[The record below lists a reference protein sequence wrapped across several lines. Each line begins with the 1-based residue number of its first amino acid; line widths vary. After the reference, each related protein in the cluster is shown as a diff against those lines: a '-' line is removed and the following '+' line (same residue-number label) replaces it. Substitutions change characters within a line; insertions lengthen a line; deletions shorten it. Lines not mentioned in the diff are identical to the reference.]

1 MVWRDLVTA
10 LDGYSTAI
18 SRRPIATFQPLP
30 GQHAVLTD
38 PSRYRMFRGPNQALG
53 KTTAGAIDTICSAI
67 GDHPW
72 NPAAV
77 TPHPIEAWVLCASW
91 SQSIAIQAKL
101 WHWLPKD
108 LLHPDVDYNTIRGFR
123 GQAPSFQVRH
133 IPSGG
138 WSTIRIKT
146 TQQGGINLSGAS
158 ITRAWFDEPPASDR
172 VYSEVQ
178 KRVMSAGSAGRVL
191 ITMTP
196 VNAPVDW
203 LRIASET
210 GQIVDHHHRLEPAE
224 LIPVGAHR
232 PLMLGDGTLCDADWV
247 QAVIAETI
255 PHEVPVVC
263 HGEWS
268 FAATDAIFTAYRR
281 SGQRPH
287 LIDAPPSQDVKLYI
301 GLDHGTARSSQ
312 VALLIA
318 VDPGAKGE
326 QPRIWVVDEAVNDQ
340 AQTTPE
346 QDAVAIFDMLDRNG
360 IRWRDLTAVFGDRPH
375 HGSNRRGS
383 LAKKSNTLLAAA
395 LMHHK
400 RGKAHGIT
408 RRTLHPPIRP
418 AKRGAANQPGA
429 VSYGC
434 TWLHRQMIRDGHFH
448 VLRRCV
454 KLDESLQRYRMA
466 PNSEWS
472 HMVDA
477 LRYGLRDLIY
487 GSRRRLPGRPVMVG

>member
-1 MVWRDLVTA
+1 V
-10 LDGYSTAI
+10 
-18 SRRPIATFQPLP
+18 
-30 GQHAVLTD
+30 
-38 PSRYRMFRGPNQALG
+38 
-53 KTTAGAIDTICSAI
+53 
-67 GDHPW
+67 
-72 NPAAV
+72 
-77 TPHPIEAWVLCASW
+77 
-91 SQSIAIQAKL
+91 
-101 WHWLPKD
+101 
-108 LLHPDVDYNTIRGFR
+108 
-123 GQAPSFQVRH
+123 
-133 IPSGG
+133 
-138 WSTIRIKT
+138 
-146 TQQGGINLSGAS
+146 
-158 ITRAWFDEPPASDR
+158 
-172 VYSEVQ
+172 
-178 KRVMSAGSAGRVL
+178 
-191 ITMTP
+191 
-196 VNAPVDW
+196 
-203 LRIASET
+203 
-210 GQIVDHHHRLEPAE
+210 
-224 LIPVGAHR
+224 
-232 PLMLGDGTLCDADWV
+232 
-247 QAVIAETI
+247 
-255 PHEVPVVC
+255 
-263 HGEWS
+263 
-268 FAATDAIFTAYRR
+268 
-281 SGQRPH
+281 
-287 LIDAPPSQDVKLYI
+287 

-346 QDAVAIFDMLDRNG
+346 QDAVAVFDMLDRNG

-383 LAKKSNTLLAAA
+383 LA
-395 LMHHK
+395 
-400 RGKAHGIT
+400 
-408 RRTLHPPIRP
+408 IRP